1 MAVKLRLM
9 QSQSQQMSLSREM
22 RQGLEILQLSITDLS
37 TYLERQCEENPMLER
52 LESLEQPEGLENAF
66 ETTSWAA
73 MGNPFSGELK
83 AVRQDT
89 LEEVLLEQLNCL
101 SGLPESVIAAARY
114 LIGNINDRGYL
125 ELPLEELEAERGL
138 PGAVLREALDVVQGF
153 EPAGV
158 GAATLSECL
167 LLQLRRMV
175 PRQPLAEA
183 LAAGYLEVLA
193 ARKLKNAAARL
204 FVTNEEIA
212 CAYRTIQSLN
222 PYPGACYGGGTDSYV
237 IPDLYIR
244 SGLRGYEIFCN
255 ESALPAVTIN
265 RYYDG
270 MMNSMSRTSP
280 ELQFLK
286 GYHRSAK
293 WLVKCIEERKKTLL
307 LVGRAML
314 EHQFEFVVK
323 GKASLKPLTLRMVS
337 DCIGLHESTVS
348 RAVNGKY
355 VQTPGG
361 LYELKDLLCSAV
373 NSAGGEVFSVPYI
386 QSRIRELIREE
397 DPGKPLSDQRL
408 SEQLAEEGLTVA
420 RRTVA
425 KYREELGLSS
435 AALRR
440 SRQ

>member
-1 MAVKLRLM
+1 MAVELSLM
-9 QSQSQQMSLSREM
+9 QSQSQQLSLSREM
-22 RQGLEILQLSITDLS
+22 RQGLEILQLSIFDLS
-37 TYLERQCEENPMLER
+37 AYIERQCEENPMLEQ
-52 LESLEQPEGLENAF
+52 LEAQENTF
-66 ETTSWAA
+66 EATPWTARRT
-73 MGNPFSGELK
+73 PFSGELK

-89 LEEVLLEQLNCL
+89 LEEVLLHQLNCI
-101 SGLPESVIAAARY
+101 SGLPEPVIAAARY

-125 ELPLEELEAERGL
+125 VLPVEELEAEWGL
-138 PGAVLREALDVVQGF
+138 AGAVLREALEVVQGF

-167 LLQLRRMV
+167 LLQLRRLV

-183 LAAGYLEVLA
+183 LAAGYLDILA
-193 ARKLKNAAARL
+193 AGKLKSAAARL
-204 FVTNEEIA
+204 FVTSEEIFG
-212 CAYRTIQSLN
+212 AYRSIQSLN
-222 PYPGACYGGGTDSYV
+222 PYPGACFGGGTDSYV

-244 SGLRGYEIFCN
+244 TGLRGYEIFCN
-255 ESALPAVTIN
+255 ESALPAVMIN
-265 RYYDG
+265 RHYDG
-270 MMNSMSRTSP
+270 MMNAMSRTSP
-280 ELQFLK
+280 ELRFLK
-286 GYHRSAK
+286 GYQRSAK

-314 EHQFEFVVK
+314 EHQLEFVAR
-323 GKASLKPLTLRMVS
+323 GKASLKPLTLRMVA
-337 DCIGLHESTVS
+337 DRIGLHESTVS

-361 LYELKDLLCSAV
+361 LYELKDLLCSAL
-373 NSAGGEVFSVPYI
+373 NATGGEVSSVPYV

-397 DPGKPLSDQRL
+397 DPVKPLSDQRL
-408 SEQLAEEGLTVA
+408 SEQLAAEGLTVA